1 MKTKL
6 VVLVSVIALLL
17 CGVVTMAYAQGSGPE
32 GKAFAGG
39 RGHGWGMGF
48 WSGELNLT
56 DAQKA
61 QIKTILQENRTT
73 MKSVAQQMEQ
83 NRAAFLAATAN
94 GTYDAG
100 KMQTLA
106 NQQARLQAAMTA
118 NREAIKHQIYT
129 QVLTAD
135 QQAKVEQLR
144 TQQINRINEHLQ
156 KMANGTDVPSPPA
169 QQ

>member
-6 VVLVSVIALLL
+6 MVLVSVIALLL
-17 CGVVTMAYAQGSGPE
+17 CGVVTMTYAQGPGPE

-39 RGHGWGMGF
+39 RGHGWGMGL

-61 QIKTILQENRTT
+61 QIKTILQENRTA
-73 MKSVAQQMEQ
+73 MKSTALQMEK
-83 NRAAFLAATAN
+83 NRAALLAATAQ
-94 GTYDAG
+94 GAYD
-100 KMQTLA
+100 QPTVQNLA
-106 NQQARLQAAMTA
+106 AQQAQLQATMTA
-118 NREAIKHQIYT
+118 NREAIKHKIYT

-144 TQQINRINEHLQ
+144 AQQMNRINEHLQ
-156 KMANGTDVPSPPA
+156 RMGNGTDVPPPPA